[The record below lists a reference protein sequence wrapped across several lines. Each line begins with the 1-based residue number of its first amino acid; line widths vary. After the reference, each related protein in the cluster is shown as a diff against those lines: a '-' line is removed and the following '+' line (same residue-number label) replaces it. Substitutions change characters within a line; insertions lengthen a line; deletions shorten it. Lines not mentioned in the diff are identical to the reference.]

1 MSVVRSMTER
11 ASGADLRRWVPLVL
25 RATVVAMVLP
35 AGLIK
40 LVRYDARLAV
50 FAELGVP
57 VPELI
62 VLIVGVVELLTA
74 VAILLGV
81 ASRLA
86 ALVLVP
92 VMVTAMWFA
101 GVGPTNLVVLL
112 ASGGIVV
119 LGPGRYAVWEPASGL
134 LERIV

>member
-1 MSVVRSMTER
+1 MSVVRSVTER
-11 ASGADLRRWVPLVL
+11 ASGADPRRWLPLVF

-57 VPELI
+57 APELM
-62 VLIVGVVELLTA
+62 VGFVGVVEVLTA
-74 VAILLGV
+74 VAILFGV
-81 ASRLA
+81 ATRLA
-86 ALVLVP
+86 ALVVVP

-101 GVGPTNLVVLL
+101 GLVPTNLTVLV
-112 ASGGIVV
+112 ASAGIVA
-119 LGPGRYAVWEPASGL
+119 LGPGRYALWEPSH
-134 LERIV
+134 